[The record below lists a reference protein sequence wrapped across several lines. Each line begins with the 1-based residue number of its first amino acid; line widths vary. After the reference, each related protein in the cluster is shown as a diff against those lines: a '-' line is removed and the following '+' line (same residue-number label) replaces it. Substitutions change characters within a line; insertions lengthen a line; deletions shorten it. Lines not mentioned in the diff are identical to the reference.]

1 LIIHNYTTRWGRYA
15 LLNENRLTLVAYMMK
30 ASMEEGRINGVL
42 EANCRPITINVSP
55 AFLEKLKKLKELIR

>member
-1 LIIHNYTTRWGRYA
+1 
-15 LLNENRLTLVAYMMK
+15 MMK